1 MNGGGGGGG
10 VYIRACD
17 HRTSVVLPDS
27 TCRACVCVAGA
38 NFVIVS
44 NASTLLLAGT
54 EVGLLPNQQFGTGW
68 CVGLGWG
75 VNLSSEHCQLW

>member
-1 MNGGGGGGG
+1 MGVGEGG
-10 VYIRACD
+10 VCISEHVIIVPVGYCLTARAG
-17 HRTSVVLPDS
+17 R
-27 TCRACVCVAGA
+27 VCVAGA